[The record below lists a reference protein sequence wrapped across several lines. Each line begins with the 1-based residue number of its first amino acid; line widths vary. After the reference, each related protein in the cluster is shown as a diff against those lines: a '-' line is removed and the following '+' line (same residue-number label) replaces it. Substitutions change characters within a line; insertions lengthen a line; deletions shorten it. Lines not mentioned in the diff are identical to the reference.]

1 MGKRLQKKPVRN
13 PKKNIFWTI
22 DRIQRFD
29 MKSTNFTNETY
40 QRLRK
45 DDQNPSKAVF
55 EAVNK
60 DEHKH
65 EFIDLH
71 GCSSQEAVKIVKNA
85 LRETDDALKNKQI
98 KPNCGPYGN
107 HYNHIIK
114 FICGVGKHFRKNED
128 KKVGILKHLVFNM
141 CKNDLNY
148 EAFMNEEKGNVLVRL
163 QIEKP
168 MFEGKDENTMK
179 E

>member
-71 GCSSQEAVKIVKNA
+71 GCSS
-85 LRETDDALKNKQI
+85 
-98 KPNCGPYGN
+98 
-107 HYNHIIK
+107 
-114 FICGVGKHFRKNED
+114 
-128 KKVGILKHLVFNM
+128 
-141 CKNDLNY
+141 
-148 EAFMNEEKGNVLVRL
+148 
-163 QIEKP
+163 
-168 MFEGKDENTMK
+168 
-179 E
+179 